1 MESSKAYL
9 IYNQIGKNIPLYQL
23 MVVGRGLSEEGDDTH
38 IFFPEPTISRVHVV
52 LEEQGMGKWQLYN
65 KSKNGT
71 LVNSQIVYDDVRLLH
86 GDKIH
91 IGKHTLTFCD
101 SISDTMEIRL
111 DRMEE
116 ANTSKNGME
125 GVIFFVYFVL
135 VTFLLWS
142 FTQLFTK

>member
-1 MESSKAYL
+1 MESSKTYL
-9 IYNQIGKNIPLYQL
+9 IYDQTGKNIPLYQQ
-23 MVVGRGLSEEGDDTH
+23 MVVGRGIAEEGDENH
-38 IFFPEPTISRVHVV
+38 ILFPEPTISRIHIV
-52 LEEQGMGKWQLYN
+52 LEQQGIGKWQLYN

-71 LVNSQIVYDDVRLLH
+71 LVNSKIVYENIRLMH

-101 SISDTMEIRL
+101 SISDTMEIRM
-111 DRMEE
+111 DRLEE
-116 ANTSKNGME
+116 ANSSKRSME
-125 GVIFFVYFVL
+125 AVIFFIYFVL

>member
-1 MESSKAYL
+1 MEPVKNYL
-9 IYNQIGKNIPLYQL
+9 IYEQTGKNIPLYQQ
-23 MVVGRGLSEEGDDTH
+23 MVVGRGIAEEGDESH
-38 IFFPEPTISRVHVV
+38 IFFPEPTVSRVHVV
-52 LEEQGMGKWQLYN
+52 LEQHSAGKWQLYN

-71 LVNSQIVYDDVRLLH
+71 LINSNIVYDDILLRH

-101 SISDTMEIRL
+101 SIGDTMEIPLVRQEEL
-111 DRMEE
+111 SSEKHSME
-116 ANTSKNGME
+116 AL
-125 GVIFFVYFVL
+125 VFFVYFIL